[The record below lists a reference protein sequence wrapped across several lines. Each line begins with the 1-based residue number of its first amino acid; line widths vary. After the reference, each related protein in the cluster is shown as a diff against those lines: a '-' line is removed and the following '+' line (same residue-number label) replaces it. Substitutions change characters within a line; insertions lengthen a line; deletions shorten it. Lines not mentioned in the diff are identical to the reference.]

1 MAKRK
6 KETGYVFLPSFATS
20 IARLPE
26 DQQLEAFWAI
36 TNYGLYG
43 ETPKNDNMVMLMLI
57 DLVSPVIDAS
67 KNKYK
72 AAVENGKKGAEFGK
86 LGGRPRKTPEDN
98 QKKPQKKPQDIDIE
112 SDIESEVEADSE
124 EEAED
129 DSESKKE
136 KKKETESESNML
148 RNQTEQEPVDNVDR
162 VDNFSFSGNL
172 DSASSAYPLTVGEV
186 RTYCQKNGLYTDPER
201 FFEYHSK
208 RNWVLDDGRPVRDW
222 KLLAMS
228 KTWNVKETAL
238 AQPEKQP
245 KRDEIKKLAK
255 EIIFSGNPIPP
266 KDLEEVK
273 EYCDGW
279 KDINVNEFYSYFKE
293 KHWKLFDKP
302 VIDWKSAV
310 KLWRREMMESQK
322 SLTPEEVANNIYKGR
337 GNFTIWDKEEAWNDF
352 LTGTLNL
359 DQQLKDAGKI
369 SSFGVPCPVGMTMEM
384 FEEYYKEMTE

>member
-1 MAKRK
+1 MAKKK
-6 KETGYVFLPSFATS
+6 KETGYVFLPSFARF
-20 IARLPE
+20 IELLPE
-26 DQQLEAFWAI
+26 DQQIEMFWAI
-36 TNYGLYG
+36 TEYGLYG
-43 ETPKNDNMVMLMLI
+43 KKPDKGSTTAASLELI
-57 DLVSPVIDAS
+57 IPVIDAS
-67 KNKYK
+67 QNRYK

-86 LGGRPRKTPEDN
+86 LGGRPRKTPEYN

-228 KTWNVKETAL
+228 KTWNVKETAPE
-238 AQPEKQP
+238 QPETMS
-245 KRDEIKKLAK
+245 KRDEA
-255 EIIFSGNPIPP
+255 ETIIESKIISIPP
-266 KDLEEVK
+266 PSDLEEVRQ
-273 EYCDGW
+273 YCDQRNLEYGM
-279 KDINVNEFYSYFKE
+279 DNFYEYFKE
-293 KHWKLFDKP
+293 TGWTLAGKR
-302 VIDWKSAV
+302 IRNWKSALLCWYEIEERLRKNLEYICDANV
-310 KLWRREMMESQK
+310 ARELYSHYG
-322 SLTPEEVANNIYKGR
+322 S
-337 GNFTIWDKEEAWNDF
+337 
-352 LTGTLNL
+352 
-359 DQQLKDAGKI
+359 KI
-369 SSFGVPCPVGMTMEM
+369 F
-384 FEEYYKEMTE
+384 